1 MLLEQSWR
9 RAVVLAVRE
18 IRRLGLFG
26 LTSSEISRYKQA
38 ILAEAAQNAAQS
50 EQRNNEEILNEV
62 FLISFQTNFVNSSF
76 TIFAFIHLSVCS

>member
-1 MLLEQSWR
+1 
-9 RAVVLAVRE
+9 VLAVRE

-62 FLISFQTNFVNSSF
+62 YLIS
-76 TIFAFIHLSVCS
+76 